1 MASPSTLHPLSSL
14 HRMKLDIPRFDGSD
28 PFGWIFQINQFFAYH
43 ETLEADKLTITSFYM
58 ERPALAWF

>member
-1 MASPSTLHPLSSL
+1 MASPSTLQPLSSL
-14 HRMKLDIPRFDGSD
+14 HRMKLDVPHFDGLD
-28 PFGWIFQINQFFAYH
+28 PFGWIFKINQFFAYH